1 MAKAV
6 NGKAEGDSW
15 SPELIPVLLMK
26 ERSLDAV
33 QKQGGKLEGPAESC
47 LTQASVF
54 QAASVWL
61 TPAHLCGEGGAGR
74 GGGNLWLGPP
84 RTPPPAQET
93 QGLRPRVGAPLSLAP
108 FGVPC
113 GAAGEGSPGHRPCPY
128 VTR

>member
-54 QAASVWL
+54 QAASVRL

-84 RTPPPAQET
+84 APPPPRAGNARAEAQGGGPTES
-93 QGLRPRVGAPLSLAP
+93 RSFR
-108 FGVPC
+108 
-113 GAAGEGSPGHRPCPY
+113 GSVWSCR
-128 VTR
+128 